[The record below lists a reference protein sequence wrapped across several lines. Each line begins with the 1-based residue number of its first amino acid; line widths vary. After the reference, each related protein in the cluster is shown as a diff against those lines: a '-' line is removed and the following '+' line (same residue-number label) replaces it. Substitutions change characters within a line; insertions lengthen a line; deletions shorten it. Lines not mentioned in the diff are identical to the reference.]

1 MTRKLKDITL
11 TLLRMVAGVLFMPH
25 GYAKLFGDQP
35 VDLTSMMGT
44 AGVLEFFGG
53 ALIVLGLFTRPIA
66 FLLSGQMAVAYW
78 LSHAPRS
85 PWPIDNNGELAVLF
99 CYIYLALSVH
109 GGGDFCV
116 SMLIR
121 RREG

>member
-1 MTRKLKDITL
+1 MTRKLEDITL
-11 TLLRMVAGVLFMPH
+11 TLLRMVTGILFVPN
-25 GYAKLFGDQP
+25 GYAKLFGEQP

-53 ALIVLGLFTRPIA
+53 TLIVLGLFTRPIA

-78 LSHAPRS
+78 LSHAPRA
-85 PWPIDNNGELAVLF
+85 PWPIDNDGELAVLF
-99 CYIYLALSVH
+99 CFIYLVLSVH
-109 GGGDFCV
+109 GGGDF
-116 SMLIR
+116 SIDRLIR

>member
-1 MTRKLKDITL
+1 MTSKLKDITL
-11 TLLRMVAGVLFMPH
+11 TLLRIVTGMLFMPH

-78 LSHAPRS
+78 LSHAPRA
-85 PWPIDNNGELAVLF
+85 PWPINNDGELAVLF
-99 CYIYLALSVH
+99 CFIYLVLSVH
-109 GGGDFCV
+109 GGGDF
-116 SMLIR
+116 SIDRLIR

>member
-1 MTRKLKDITL
+1 MTGKLKDITL
-11 TLLRMVAGVLFMPH
+11 NLLRIVSVLLFVPH

-53 ALIVLGLFTRPIA
+53 TLIVLGLFTRPIA

-85 PWPIDNNGELAVLF
+85 PWPIDNDGELPVLF
-99 CYIYLALSVH
+99 CFIYLVLSVH
-109 GGGDFCV
+109 GGGDF
-116 SMLIR
+116 SIDGMIR
-121 RREG
+121 RGEA